1 MASST
6 IINTLKGVALLL
18 LINLCSCTDYNYID
32 GGLAK
37 GIHDCTMW
45 EYFER
50 QTVDWDSTRLM
61 IEQAGMKSYFDG
73 SRQNEQITFFGITDL
88 VIVRYMLGH
97 NRQLDEN
104 KEKGLPVEE
113 SDYWH
118 KVKDIPAS
126 TCKSILEKMIIPQR
140 FMLKDVPAGTRL
152 KTSDGSLYIEDRGT
166 VHPALEGELFV
177 WMEAGDYGGV
187 KDAGEKGLYIA
198 RRLNTSGNWR
208 IASTDIQ
215 TNTGVVH
222 SMGYDF
228 SIENF

>member
-88 VIVRYMLGH
+88 VSC
-97 NRQLDEN
+97 D
-104 KEKGLPVEE
+104 
-113 SDYWH
+113 
-118 KVKDIPAS
+118 
-126 TCKSILEKMIIPQR
+126 TC
-140 FMLKDVPAGTRL
+140 
-152 KTSDGSLYIEDRGT
+152 
-166 VHPALEGELFV
+166 
-177 WMEAGDYGGV
+177 
-187 KDAGEKGLYIA
+187 
-198 RRLNTSGNWR
+198 
-208 IASTDIQ
+208 
-215 TNTGVVH
+215 
-222 SMGYDF
+222 
-228 SIENF
+228 

>member
-152 KTSDGSLYIEDRGT
+152 KTSDGSLYIEDRGIIR
-166 VHPALEGELFV
+166 V
-177 WMEAGDYGGV
+177 DGG
-187 KDAGEKGLYIA
+187 
-198 RRLNTSGNWR
+198 RRLRWSSGCGRKR
-208 IASTDIQ
+208 IIYRPSPEYIRQ
-215 TNTGVVH
+215 L
-222 SMGYDF
+222 
-228 SIENF
+228 ENCFHRYSNKYRSGTLDGL